1 MLNEQLNFKLCATL
15 VILSARIRL
24 SIITARAVGL
34 R

>member
-1 MLNEQLNFKLCATL
+1 MPDEQLNFKFCAML
-15 VILSARIRL
+15 LILSARIKL